1 MRSIFNFKKL
11 GRFFFL
17 IFFSRYKMSTSE
29 MSTTGP
35 GNTIAGP
42 ANIQGRNFLLTVNE
56 KSLIHIEEII
66 NYLENLKGFIYMLIC
81 EHIGQENK
89 HYHIY
94 IQFNNCKRLSF
105 KKLFGSHVDKCFGS
119 AQQNIAYV
127 KAEDDKHKKLNITS
141 KLIYESGEPKFNG
154 GCKTIKQIEESTEE
168 ELKENLDPHLYNIA
182 EKIKS
187 KQREEDT
194 FMNMLSEIENDTL
207 KGPEVYYLTGPSG
220 TGKTYGAY
228 KLALSKY
235 DKKDIGKMLI
245 NNNFFKITNEKAK
258 CFVIE
263 EFRPSQLHASD
274 FLQLIDKYGFNCN
287 IKGGF
292 ITIRPECF
300 IICSIIPPEEIY
312 KEEINEQFRRR
323 LTEVFE
329 IGENHELKKYV
340 SIDDL
345 KL

>member
-1 MRSIFNFKKL
+1 MATPLDS
-11 GRFFFL
+11 
-17 IFFSRYKMSTSE
+17 KMAT
-29 MSTTGP
+29 P
-35 GNTIAGP
+35 LAGNTKPPKARMFI
-42 ANIQGRNFLLTVNE
+42 LTVNE
-56 KSLIHIEEII
+56 KSLTHYEDIK
-66 NYLENLKGFIYMLIC
+66 NYFINLKSNNYYLCC

-89 HYHIY
+89 HYHIFV
-94 IQFNNCKRLSF
+94 QFTSALSPSL
-105 KKLFGSHVDKCFGS
+105 KKLYGSHVEKCLGS
-119 AQQNIAYV
+119 PQQCINYV
-127 KAEDDKHKKLNITS
+127 KAEDDKHIKLGVKSILIDEYGEVRQSGNFKSIKEVKQMS
-141 KLIYESGEPKFNG
+141 KEDREDLPIQYYN
-154 GCKTIKQIEESTEE
+154 TIKKINEE
-168 ELKENLDPHLYNIA
+168 E
-182 EKIKS
+182 
-187 KQREEDT
+187 QEEET
-194 FMNMLSEIENDTL
+194 FMNMLTEIENDTL
-207 KGPEVYYLTGPSG
+207 KGPEVYYITGPSG
-220 TGKTYGAY
+220 KGKTYGAY

-245 NNNFFKITNEKAK
+245 NNNFFKITNDKAK

-329 IGENHELKKYV
+329 IDENHELKKYI